1 MLSYFIIIFYIVT
14 IFAITVVYKIFNPNN
29 KELLRKIIHI
39 GIGPLIPIAKYLDIG
54 QTIAI
59 ILTGVISFLILL
71 NYKYKL
77 FPIIEDVDRK
87 SYGTFFY
94 CFSLLILIILFW
106 NKDPISLIVGFF
118 LMTFGDGLAGLIGKN
133 FQSKAWSIFKQKKS
147 FFGTITM
154 FSSSLLILVSM
165 TYLGGYQLNYYVLI
179 IAIFSTFLEQIS
191 VVGVDNLTVPI
202 LSSLSFN
209 LLISKLPFN

>member
-1 MLSYFIIIFYIVT
+1 MLSYFIIIFYIVI
-14 IFAITVVYKIFNPNN
+14 IFAITIVYKIFNPNN

-179 IAIFSTFLEQIS
+179 IAIFSTLLEQIS

-202 LSSLSFN
+202 FSSLSFN